1 MTRKGSLIA
10 TEESGGTRKCAA
22 TGRAAANFWIWSPVR
37 RTQARPAAGYR
48 DAGGQTGPHRV
59 RQSAG
64 KPVRARAFAP
74 GAPTHGFTVAP
85 SPESGDK
92 LTRFGPFSSQCRA
105 GNVKIRRGAWN
116 EELFHVLEGFPDLA
130 HNDEV
135 DACSGALEMLNPEGG
150 SWAIFE
156 IYREQAEQLDVKKQ
170 PCQPAEPNWAPG
182 SVEWQAAQDKKNRS
196 S

>member
-1 MTRKGSLIA
+1 VETAL
-10 TEESGGTRKCAA
+10 
-22 TGRAAANFWIWSPVR
+22 
-37 RTQARPAAGYR
+37 
-48 DAGGQTGPHRV
+48 
-59 RQSAG
+59 
-64 KPVRARAFAP
+64 VRALS
-74 GAPTHGFTVAP
+74 GFTVAP
-85 SPESGDK
+85 AAESGDK

-116 EELFHVLEGFPDLA
+116 EELFRVLEGFPDLA
-130 HNDEV
+130 HDDEV

-156 IYREQAEQLDVKKQ
+156 IYREQAEQLGVKKE

-182 SVEWQAAQDKKNRS
+182 SVEWQAEQDKKNKS

>member
-1 MTRKGSLIA
+1 MRSCSASSKASPISPMT
-10 TEESGGTRKCAA
+10 TR
-22 TGRAAANFWIWSPVR
+22 
-37 RTQARPAAGYR
+37 
-48 DAGGQTGPHRV
+48 
-59 RQSAG
+59 
-64 KPVRARAFAP
+64 
-74 GAPTHGFTVAP
+74 
-85 SPESGDK
+85 
-92 LTRFGPFSSQCRA
+92 
-105 GNVKIRRGAWN
+105 
-116 EELFHVLEGFPDLA
+116 
-130 HNDEV
+130 V